1 MKNTKLIVQ
10 KHKEARKN
18 GFAAMLTVL
27 ILSAVIL
34 IIVGTIALLSIGQ
47 GQAMLAN
54 TNGANERDQAYTCA
68 EEALSR
74 LRLAANYTGGTLSF
88 PNGTTC
94 AVTVSHVLRVYTL
107 TVTTND
113 STKYATSLTIIVTRA
128 NALTVSS
135 WKEI

>member
-34 IIVGTIALLSIGQ
+34 IIVGTISLLSIGQ

-54 TNGANERDQAYTCA
+54 TNGATERDQAYSCA
-68 EEALSR
+68 EEALAR
-74 LRLAANYTGGTLSF
+74 LRVAAGYTGGTITF
-88 PNGTTC
+88 PNGTSC
-94 AVTVSHVLRVYTL
+94 AVTVTHVLRVYTL

-113 STKYATSLTIIVTRA
+113 STKYVTTLKIIVTRA
-128 NALTVSS
+128 NAITISS
-135 WKEI
+135 WIEI